1 MYRVPLAVTI
11 CSALLLSTVS
21 WGAAPARGEVAAWP
35 QWRGP
40 EATGVAPRAEPPVT
54 WSEERNVLFKV
65 EIPGKG
71 HASPVVWGEK
81 IFLLTAIPTGQKA
94 RVAEG
99 AAEPAFG
106 RGVTPDEVL
115 RFVVMALDRETGEVL
130 WQRTAAEEAPH
141 EGTHPDGTWASAS
154 AVTDGE
160 HLIAHFG
167 SRGIFAY
174 DLAGNLRWSKD
185 LGDMRT
191 RHAFGEGS
199 SPVIH
204 GNVVV
209 INWDHEGDSFIVT
222 LDKATGGELWK
233 KSRDEVTSWAT
244 PLVVEHDGEPQVVVS
259 ATGKIRGYELAT
271 GKVLWEADGMT
282 VNTIPSPVHA
292 DGLVYAMSGFRGN
305 TLKAIRLAR
314 AQGDAA
320 ESGAI
325 AWEYDKDTPYVPSP
339 LLYGDLLYFLKHNQG
354 ILSCL
359 DAETGEV
366 KYGPVRLGVSGVYAS
381 PVGAAGRVYVPGRDG
396 TTVVLEHGPEFKVLA
411 ENELDEGFDAS
422 PAVVGDT
429 LYLRGRRH
437 LYALRDLPEAEPEPE
452 TAEGAGR

>member
-1 MYRVPLAVTI
+1 MLRACVGFVALIGWWVLTAV
-11 CSALLLSTVS
+11 
-21 WGAAPARGEVAAWP
+21 AAPAPEPDRHWP

-40 EATGVAPRAEPPVT
+40 NATGVAPHADPPVT
-54 WSEERNVLFKV
+54 WSEDDNVLFKV
-65 EIPGKG
+65 EIPGRG
-71 HASPVVWGEK
+71 HASPVVWGDEV
-81 IFLLTAIPTGQKA
+81 FLLTAVPTGKEAQ
-94 RVAEG
+94 VAEG
-99 AAEPAFG
+99 AEAPAFG

-130 WQRTAAEEAPH
+130 WQKTAVEEAPH
-141 EGTHPDGTWASAS
+141 EGHHPDGTWASAS

-174 DLAGNLRWSKD
+174 DLAGDLKWSKD
-185 LGDMRT
+185 LGDMQT
-191 RHAFGEGS
+191 RHGFGEGS

-209 INWDHEGDSFIVT
+209 VNWDHQGDSFVVA
-222 LDKATGGELWK
+222 LDKTSGEELWR

-244 PLVVEHDGEPQVVVS
+244 PLVVEHGGKAQVIVS
-259 ATGKIRGYELAT
+259 ATERIRGYDLAT
-271 GKVLWEADGMT
+271 GSELWQAGGMT
-282 VNTIPSPVHA
+282 VNTIPSPVHR
-292 DGLVYAMSGFRGN
+292 DGIVYAMSGFRG
-305 TLKAIRLAR
+305 TALRAIRLAQ
-314 AQGDAA
+314 AQGDVTGT
-320 ESGAI
+320 EAI
-325 AWEYDKDTPYVPSP
+325 AWTYDKDTPYVPSP

-359 DAETGEV
+359 DADTGEV
-366 KYGPVRLGVSGVYAS
+366 KFGPVRLDGVSGVYAS
-381 PVGAAGRVYVPGRDG
+381 PVGAAGRVYIPGRDG

-411 ENELDEGFDAS
+411 TNELDEGFDAS

-437 LYALRDLPEAEPEPE
+437 LYALRDMPSPKPQTGSDED
-452 TAEGAGR
+452 G